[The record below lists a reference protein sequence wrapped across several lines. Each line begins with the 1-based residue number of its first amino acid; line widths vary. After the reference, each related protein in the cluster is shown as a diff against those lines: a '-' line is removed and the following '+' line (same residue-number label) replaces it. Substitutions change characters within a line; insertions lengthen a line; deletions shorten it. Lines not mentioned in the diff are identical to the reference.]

1 MKVEV
6 KHKTL
11 VELSELS
18 AGDCFIYNNTVY
30 MLLENDDD
38 YIITNR
44 NFPCTAVMLETG
56 KLNQIASWAEVVLL
70 NAKVIAE

>member
-11 VELSELS
+11 VELSGLS
-18 AGDCFIYNNTVY
+18 AGDCFIYDSTVY

-38 YIITNR
+38 YIKTNK

-56 KLNQIASWAEVVLL
+56 QVNQISSWADVVLL